1 MKDALSKKTIFNI
14 SIVVLLLSLSVNA
27 LSIYNLSKNVLPTL
41 YTLIFGY
48 SLFFALG
55 ILYFLLKKNGGEVR
69 ANNFSIF
76 HSYRSNRILQ
86 ISFYI
91 VAILILIVL
100 NKSLYIKP
108 FLYYLLISIATVII
122 GFQII
127 SKQESDKKQIYTIL
141 FLQIIPLAII
151 IRGSSFLINPYL
163 IGPDV
168 PWHFHFIQKII
179 ENGYLDPS
187 AFYYYYYPSYHLTE
201 SMSGVILG
209 FSEGSFNLINLSI
222 SVVSIIIAYLI
233 GKEVFNNGKVGLMFS
248 LLLTI
253 ATMHIFLVNYNMSK
267 IGGTTLL
274 LLCLLL
280 LIKIY
285 KSCNLKTNALFWTS
299 TVPVFFWHPEISL
312 ILIVLLGANFLVY
325 IFMRK
330 KLKLNLAFIFTLYL
344 IAYIVYPMYANT
356 QLLTVIAQSTP
367 TEKAEPALVQSSA
380 GQAIIQ
386 AIIEKAEPT
395 LVQSFADRTITM
407 GFLFQSFMAYLGI
420 TLLTFFVSYIG
431 LKWLNKLNEVNLFIL
446 SSLIVLHI
454 PLFITISS
462 GSLVAVSERVLPY
475 ISLLLILIAAGA
487 IFEIFK
493 FKSKSSVVIFL
504 MILLVFSFFSVSSYL
519 IGDGNNV
526 FNNKIPVQTTYT
538 TESNLVSYKFLNKT
552 PYNSTIV
559 SDHETIRYTSDPI
572 RGFYNLPERRIVC
585 FPSIIDE
592 GYFVINQ
599 PNLERK
605 NWKDSSWGKEV
616 IKNIRNTDLFYNN
629 GDILIY
635 KFNKV
640 GR

>member
-1 MKDALSKKTIFNI
+1 MRAALSEKTIFNI

-41 YTLIFGY
+41 YTFIFGY

-69 ANNFSIF
+69 PNNFSIF

-127 SKQESDKKQIYTIL
+127 SKQESDKKQIYAIL

-187 AFYYYYYPSYHLTE
+187 AYYYYYYPSYHLTQ

-209 FSEGSFNLINLSI
+209 FSESSFNLINLSI

-233 GKEVFNNGKVGLMFS
+233 GKELFNNGKVGLMCS

-253 ATMHIFLVNYNMSK
+253 ATTHIFLVNYNTSK
-267 IGGTTLL
+267 IGGATLL
-274 LLCLLL
+274 SLCLLL
-280 LIKIY
+280 LIKIC
-285 KSCNLKTNALFWTS
+285 KSRNLKTNALFWTS
-299 TVPVFFWHPEISL
+299 IVPLFFWHPEISFALL
-312 ILIVLLGANFLVY
+312 ILLGANFLVY

-330 KLKLNLAFIFTLYL
+330 KLELNLAFTTLYL
-344 IAYIVYPMYANT
+344 IAYIAYPMYVST
-356 QLLTVIAQSTP
+356 RLFTVIVQST
-367 TEKAEPALVQSSA
+367 TAIVQSTT
-380 GQAIIQ
+380 AIVQ
-386 AIIEKAEPT
+386 STSIEKAEYT
-395 LVQSFADRTITM
+395 LVQSFAGQTITM

-446 SSLIVLHI
+446 SYLIVLHI
-454 PLFITISS
+454 LPFITISS
-462 GSLVAVSERVLPY
+462 GHLKVISERTFVY
-475 ISLLLILIAAGA
+475 ISLLLIYIAAGS

-552 PYNSTIV
+552 PYHSTIV
-559 SDHETIRYTSDPI
+559 SNCETIRYT
-572 RGFYNLPERRIVC
+572 
-585 FPSIIDE
+585 DE

-629 GDILIY
+629 GDISIY